1 MLPQTDDMIY
11 NWRNELRQNVQG
23 EQFVAVQAAENYK
36 QRGFTAAET
45 LEMLAA
51 DSYDL
56 RIAEAAVKSTYEP
69 ESSAPA
75 ADKARTAQVVPTSYN
90 DVAPIIENTLSRL
103 SAREFVDRLTKSE
116 APLMRVT
123 AASVESLQR
132 LAAQAKED
140 AYALS
145 VLHDEIRPWIEDA
158 MLKSVLLAEKEPAQV
173 TAMGKNSS
181 RFKVASRKE
190 VAEVDL
196 ESGVST
202 GSRFQKGHFAEFGLA
217 DEFMVRAADVSSPY
231 QRLKRA
237 LNF

>member
-1 MLPQTDDMIY
+1 MLPQTDEMIY

-23 EQFVAVQAAENYK
+23 EQFVAAQTAENYK

-51 DSYDL
+51 DKCDL
-56 RIAEAAVKSTYEP
+56 RIAEAAVKSVFEP
-69 ESSAPA
+69 EAKTA
-75 ADKARTAQVVPTSYN
+75 AKKETRTAQVVPTSYA

-103 SAREFVDRLTKSE
+103 SAREFVDRLTRSE
-116 APLMRVT
+116 APIIRM
-123 AASVESLQR
+123 ASANVESLQR
-132 LAAQAKED
+132 LAAQAKEEP
-140 AYALS
+140 YALS
-145 VLHDEIRPWIEDA
+145 VLHDELRPWVEDA

-173 TAMGKNSS
+173 TAASKNSS
-181 RFKVASRKE
+181 RYKVASRKE

-196 ESGVST
+196 DNGTST
-202 GSRFQKGHFAEFGLA
+202 GSRFQKGHFADFGLA
-217 DEFMVRAADVSSPY
+217 DEFMVRAADVTSPY